1 MNKLALKKE
10 LHSLRG
16 TLDYMFTGEQADLL
30 LSFADDEDALQGF
43 VAEIIA
49 KGESLS
55 SDIQNVLDSL
65 ESEHD
70 SNDLEAIAATA
81 KEFDESGDPFLQ
93 KQAQVLDTV
102 LSIFANKDFAKLAEE
117 DNATDKLREK
127 YRKRDQEEKY
137 DKPTEYLKDKT
148 SKTADRLSNALKE
161 STEVRPM
168 DVSLNTRYCP
178 DHVGV
183 GLVYVGEGT
192 YQCSLDKKIFDFK
205 EGYKNMA
212 GKNVPGFNVADQ
224 NKIDNANIDFK
235 ANFDT
240 REGRMNRD
248 K

>member
-1 MNKLALKKE
+1 MNKAALQKE
-10 LHSLRG
+10 LINISA
-16 TLDYMFTGEQADLL
+16 TLDTLFNDKEADSL

-49 KGESLS
+49 KGQSLR
-55 SDIQNVLDSL
+55 SDIQNILDSF
-65 ESEHD
+65 EPEHD

-137 DKPTEYLKDKT
+137 NKPTEYLKDKT

-161 STEVRPM
+161 STDVRPM

-183 GLVYVGEGT
+183 GLIYVGEGT

-205 EGYKNMA
+205 EGYKNA
-212 GKNVPGFNVADQ
+212 NGKNVPGFNVADQ
-224 NKIDNANIDFK
+224 NKIDNSNIDFK

>member
-1 MNKLALKKE
+1 MNKLALQKE
-10 LHSLRG
+10 LNSLLFV
-16 TLDYMFTGEQADLL
+16 LDSFDDERADLL

-43 VAEIIA
+43 LAEIIA
-49 KGESLS
+49 KGQSLRF
-55 SDIQNVLDSL
+55 DIQNVLDSL

-102 LSIFANKDFAKLAEE
+102 LSIFANKDFAKLAEDDHE
-117 DNATDKLREK
+117 TNKLREK
-127 YRKRDQEEKY
+127 YRKRDQEDKY
-137 DKPTEYLKDKT
+137 NKTTEYLDQKT
-148 SKTADRLSNALKE
+148 SKIADRLSNALKE

-192 YQCSLDKKIFDFK
+192 YQCSLDKKVFDFK

-212 GKNVPGFNVADQ
+212 GKNVPGFDVATQ
-224 NKIDNANIDFK
+224 NRIDNANIDFK

>member
-1 MNKLALKKE
+1 MNKAALLEHLNKMRFT
-10 LHSLRG
+10 LHQFFN
-16 TLDYMFTGEQADLL
+16 DHDADLL
-30 LSFADDEDALQGF
+30 LSFADENSALQS
-43 VAEIIA
+43 VLAELIV
-49 KGESLS
+49 KGQNLTAES
-55 SDIQNVLDSL
+55 SDILKSIKL
-65 ESEHD
+65 EHD
-70 SNDLEAIAATA
+70 SNDLEAIASTA
-81 KEFDESGDPFLQ
+81 EEFDESGDPFLQ

-117 DNATDKLREK
+117 DDVTDKLREK

-137 DKPTEYLKDKT
+137 NKPTEYLKDKT
-148 SKTADRLSNALKE
+148 SKTADRLSNVLKE
-161 STEVRPM
+161 STDVRPM

-183 GLVYVGEGT
+183 GLIYVGEGT

-205 EGYKNMA
+205 EGYKNA
-212 GKNVPGFNVADQ
+212 NGKSVPGFNVADQ
-224 NKIDNANIDFK
+224 NKIDNSNIDFK

>member
-1 MNKLALKKE
+1 MNKLALKDKIE
-10 LHSLRG
+10 SINSFLN
-16 TLDYMFTGEQADLL
+16 TAFNNENADLL
-30 LSFADDEDALQGF
+30 LSFTDEGSALES
-43 VAEIIA
+43 VLAEILV
-49 KGESLS
+49 KGDSLK
-55 SDIQNVLDSL
+55 SDVQNVLDSL
-65 ESEHD
+65 DSEHD

-102 LSIFANKDFAKLAEE
+102 LSIFANKDFAKLAED

-137 DKPTEYLKDKT
+137 DKPTKYLKEKT

-192 YQCSLDKKIFDFK
+192 YQCSLDKKVFDFK

-212 GKNVPGFNVADQ
+212 GKNVPGFDVATQ

>member
-1 MNKLALKKE
+1 MNKMALQEK
-10 LHSLRG
+10 LGLIVNALNGHF
-16 TLDYMFTGEQADLL
+16 TDYSADIL
-30 LSFADDEDALQGF
+30 LSLADEGSALES
-43 VAEIIA
+43 VLAEIIV
-49 KGESLS
+49 KGQELK
-55 SDIQNVLDSL
+55 SDIQNVLDSF

-70 SNDLEAIAATA
+70 SNDLDAIAATA

-137 DKPTEYLKDKT
+137 NKPTEYLKEKT
-148 SKTADRLSNALKE
+148 SKTADRLANALKE
-161 STEVRPM
+161 STDVRPM

-192 YQCSLDKKIFDFK
+192 YQCSLDKKVFDFK
-205 EGYKNMA
+205 EGYKNA
-212 GKNVPGFNVADQ
+212 NGKNVPGFNVADQ
-224 NKIDNANIDFK
+224 NKIDNSNIDFK

>member
-1 MNKLALKKE
+1 MNKAALQKE
-10 LHSLRG
+10 LIGLMASLD
-16 TLDYMFTGEQADLL
+16 TLFNDKEADIL
-30 LSFADDEDALQGF
+30 LSFADDQELLQGVLAEL
-43 VAEIIA
+43 VAKA
-49 KGESLS
+49 QNLS
-55 SDIQNVLDSL
+55 SEIKEVIDSL
-65 ESEHD
+65 ESHQD

-102 LSIFANKDFAKLAEE
+102 LSIFANKDFAKLAEDDHE
-117 DNATDKLREK
+117 TNKLREK

-137 DKPTEYLKDKT
+137 NKPTEYLKDKT

-178 DHVGV
+178 DHIGV

-192 YQCSLDKKIFDFK
+192 YQCSLDKKVFDFK
-205 EGYKNMA
+205 EGYKNA
-212 GKNVPGFNVADQ
+212 NGKNVPGFNVADQ